1 MINNKGAMFGLDAR
15 IALAIFGALSVISGA
30 ALYSAIRTSKT
41 EQYRQFFVEWLKATE
56 QYYLDNGKQ
65 LPDYN
70 ANRPNTT
77 DIFVNR
83 ENLDTWRGPYL
94 GVDINVA
101 NGTGG
106 HIKQAG
112 ITPGS
117 ESLWI
122 TTFYYN
128 ESAWTGK
135 DEYCTSGSSDC
146 REWLHVYADNA
157 SRSAFLINIAE
168 NLDELVDNSDGGLKG
183 KVRYFDESPN
193 KVYLYYM
200 GLPRKKV

>member
-1 MINNKGAMFGLDAR
+1 MNNKKGAMFGLDAR

-30 ALYSAIRTSKT
+30 ALYSAIRESKT

-65 LPDYN
+65 LPDYDS
-70 ANRPNTT
+70 NRPNAT
-77 DIFVNR
+77 DLFVNR
-83 ENLDTWRGPYL
+83 ENLDTWRGPYFNID
-94 GVDINVA
+94 VDVA

-106 HIKQAG
+106 YISHAG
-112 ITPGS
+112 LTPGS
-117 ESLWI
+117 EVLWI
-122 TTFYYN
+122 TTFYYA
-128 ESAWTGK
+128 ESEWSGK
-135 DEYCTSGSSDC
+135 SEYCASGSSDC

-157 SRSAFLINIAE
+157 SKSAFLANVAE